1 MSGVNRSGSRS
12 LSPTSRMASVA
23 AEAAARARMKR
34 MRKATEAM
42 YDALQEVKKLE
53 KLLQEAEDCLARA
66 KLAEFP
72 PRILDATAQEVD
84 HLKESIKAATEKLE
98 EAGKND
104 HFAGGRRRSTRRKR
118 KGTRRH

>member
-1 MSGVNRSGSRS
+1 MPSEPGSGSRS
-12 LSPTSRMASVA
+12 LSPRSSMASVA

-53 KLLQEAEDCLARA
+53 KLLQEAEDNLASA

-72 PRILDATAQEVD
+72 PLILNASAYGVGR
-84 HLKESIKAATEKLE
+84 LKDEIKAAKAKLE
-98 EAGKND
+98 EAGNLKY
-104 HFAGGRRRSTRRKR
+104 FEGGRRRSTRRKR